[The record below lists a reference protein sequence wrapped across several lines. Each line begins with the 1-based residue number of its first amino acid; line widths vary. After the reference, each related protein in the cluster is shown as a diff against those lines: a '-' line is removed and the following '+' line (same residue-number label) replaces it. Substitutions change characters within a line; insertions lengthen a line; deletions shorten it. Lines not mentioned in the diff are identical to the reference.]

1 MNAVHPYKATP
12 ALVPRGKK
20 VPFLYLNL
28 IEEKQNSR
36 MLSKDLQVAL
46 SSKPEALKSV
56 IGGYKQ

>member
-1 MNAVHPYKATP
+1 MLFTLIKPP
-12 ALVPRGKK
+12 LLLFLEDKK
-20 VPFLYLNL
+20 VPFLYINL